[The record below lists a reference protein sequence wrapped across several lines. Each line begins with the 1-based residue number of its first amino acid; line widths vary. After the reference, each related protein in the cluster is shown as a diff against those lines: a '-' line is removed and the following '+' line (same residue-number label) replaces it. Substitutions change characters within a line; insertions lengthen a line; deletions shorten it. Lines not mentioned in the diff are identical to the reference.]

1 MRHPRRAWSRRRG
14 CRLPARHRRPPGRAN
29 GSPRNIA
36 RRLCGQHRRGR
47 ERDPRGRTRGQRAAG
62 RVCVEQAGV
71 RHSPPAIGRVRLSP
85 DHRLR
90 GEQGGG
96 RADRARP
103 CRRGQSVAD
112 GTSHLDLGALVWRPL
127 PGFLRCGAA
136 RPLRSSGRPPN
147 PQIVRI
153 RGQLGIPA
161 RATDRCSARRR
172 RRRGVLA
179 GRLPAD
185 RGGGVGRRDPALRR
199 ARAGPLGSDL
209 GAAGRRPSGGSAGS
223 ARHVGPTADQLPGG
237 QSPDRDGVR
246 LRPHGAHRGRAAV
259 HDGRRRA
266 GDGRMAPRYQ
276 SGAIWPNL
284 FIVGAPKAGT
294 TSLHTYLARH
304 PEAFMCDPKEPHY
317 FSSVTALP
325 AWRGQAGAVTD
336 PNTGRLVA
344 PTVTTES
351 AYASLF
357 VGAGGC
363 RVIGESSTSYL
374 ADPEACRRIRETA
387 PDARIIIMIR
397 DPVERAISHHLMYV
411 REGWE
416 TRSLEQA
423 VDDELREGAT
433 WAYAYLRNGW
443 YRDDIRRYLDAF
455 GDRVL
460 VIVLE

>member
-1 MRHPRRAWSRRRG
+1 MAAWW
-14 CRLPARHRRPPGRAN
+14 
-29 GSPRNIA
+29 
-36 RRLCGQHRRGR
+36 
-47 ERDPRGRTRGQRAAG
+47 QR
-62 RVCVEQAGV
+62 GV
-71 RHSPPAIGRVRLSP
+71 R
-85 DHRLR
+85 
-90 GEQGGG
+90 GG
-96 RADRARP
+96 RSVTRP
-103 CRRGQSVAD
+103 AE
-112 GTSHLDLGALVWRPL
+112 
-127 PGFLRCGAA
+127 
-136 RPLRSSGRPPN
+136 
-147 PQIVRI
+147 
-153 RGQLGIPA
+153 
-161 RATDRCSARRR
+161 
-172 RRRGVLA
+172 
-179 GRLPAD
+179 
-185 RGGGVGRRDPALRR
+185 
-199 ARAGPLGSDL
+199 
-209 GAAGRRPSGGSAGS
+209 
-223 ARHVGPTADQLPGG
+223 
-237 QSPDRDGVR
+237 
-246 LRPHGAHRGRAAV
+246 
-259 HDGRRRA
+259 
-266 GDGRMAPRYQ
+266 

-304 PEAFMCDPKEPHY
+304 TNAFMCDPKEPHF

-443 YRDDIRRYLDAF
+443 YHDDIRRYLYAF

-460 VIVLE
+460 VIVLEDFVRNVAEGMAPVWEFVGLAPVDIGEARAVNAHMAPRNRFVSAVMRRDLAWTVGRRLLPTGVRHRVRDATLAPADKPAVAGGLRRRLVDYYAEDVAATEQLLERSFCWESVEG